1 MPNTPQGIDFY
12 HTGLCRHPEC
22 IACRGGSLR
31 PISFPAMAAHIHA
44 DGGMLFD
51 TGYAEHFKT
60 ATQYVP
66 EKLYA
71 LTTPVTFNQ
80 PSLKQQLGHKA
91 DTISKIFLSHLH
103 ADHIAGLKDFPEI
116 EIICS
121 QKALSLLENKISRF
135 AKLKQGFLP
144 QLLPNDFQQR
154 LTLIEKFPQIK
165 LSPDLRPFEYGY
177 QIANGIIAIELS
189 GHAKGHYG
197 ILSENVLLIADAA
210 WQIENI
216 TQNRPPH
223 WISSWVMDN
232 YRQFQETLKKLQTLY
247 SHNHDLIIIPSHC
260 EKTLSSLWTKNEN
273 L

>member
-12 HTGLCRHPEC
+12 HTGYCRHPEC

-51 TGYAEHFKT
+51 TGYAEYFKT
-60 ATQYVP
+60 ATAHFP

-71 LTTPVTFNQ
+71 LTTPVIFNQ
-80 PSLKQQLGHKA
+80 PSLKQQLGDKA

-121 QKALSLLENKISRF
+121 KKAFDFAKNKQSRF
-135 AKLKQGFLP
+135 AKLRKGFLP
-144 QLLPNDFQQR
+144 SLLPDDFEQRIQFIEDFQQIN
-154 LTLIEKFPQIK
+154 LP
-165 LSPDLRPFEYGY
+165 SDMRPFQTGY
-177 QIANGIIAIELS
+177 KLANGIIAIELA
-189 GHAKGHYG
+189 GHAMGHFG
-197 ILSENVLLIADAA
+197 ILTENVFLIADAA

-216 TQNRPPH
+216 TEKREPH
-223 WISSWVMDN
+223 LLSSLVMDN
-232 YRQFQETLKKLQTLY
+232 YAQFRQTLKNLQIL
-247 SHNHDLIIIPSHC
+247 SQHNQDLLIIPTHC
-260 EKTLSSLWTKNEN
+260 EKTLSKLWTNK
-273 L
+273 